1 MQSLKQIYLHA
12 PLFRKLPVDV
22 FHQKQGRDVAS
33 RKQAVQHRRVVKG
46 IPRVMLNRSS
56 RENIFKLPFVS

>member
-22 FHQKQGRDVAS
+22 FHQKQGRGVAS
-33 RKQAVQHRRVVKG
+33 RKQAVQHRRVGKG
-46 IPRVMLNRSS
+46 IPG
-56 RENIFKLPFVS
+56 